1 MSPPPRATHP
11 ARGDSAPR
19 ARSGGGRARAPRV
32 CVASLLPAASSRC
45 VRARAPLPTPAAG
58 AWRAC
63 FTQGTARDARGA
75 RAIPALRGA
84 PAAGG
89 TRSAVRPLASLRP
102 SRLVLLSVA
111 RRRSARAS
119 LRPPALTRRRCVRG
133 ERRAQGEPRSGRFL
147 ARGRPCAP
155 RRGPS
160 LSPTGL
166 WRVLVPPR
174 ALVCRSSSLRARA
187 APPQRGVVLQN
198 AGWTLQ
204 VNAAD
209 NAAYPHN
216 QRSGSALLTKW
227 VRTANAVVPHC

>member
-1 MSPPPRATHP
+1 MNHSLLSSSVCLSLLSSRWSEPPSSAARPCGAASEARRASPPPRATHA
-11 ARGDSAPR
+11 ARGDSAPC
-19 ARSGGGRARAPRV
+19 ARSGGKRARGPRV
-32 CVASLLPAASSRC
+32 RVASLPPAASSRC

-89 TRSAVRPLASLRP
+89 ARSAVRPLASLRP

-111 RRRSARAS
+111 RRRSARAP

-133 ERRAQGEPRSGRFL
+133 ERRAQGEPRSGRL

-160 LSPTGL
+160 LSPSGL

-174 ALVCRSSSLRARA
+174 ALVFCSTPRSEFLRI
-187 APPQRGVVLQN
+187 P
-198 AGWTLQ
+198 
-204 VNAAD
+204 
-209 NAAYPHN
+209 
-216 QRSGSALLTKW
+216 
-227 VRTANAVVPHC
+227 